1 MKATILATAALT
13 AMCALPA
20 AAQQPQPSGQQVA
33 AQSLNLPAG
42 GIVLD
47 FKEIDKNNDRSI
59 SVEEWNEFIA
69 ALRARTERSSSGGA
83 ATGATGSSR
92 EQKR

>member
-33 AQSLNLPAG
+33 QALNLPSG